1 MKRRIA
7 LGLALGIILVGPNA
21 EAQMTQATLAE
32 LVAEAGTII
41 AGRVVEVR
49 EGRHPQY
56 HNIVVTFV
64 TLEVAEMFKATG
76 PTRLN
81 PPGPSRLTFMQF
93 GNPRTLPV
101 HDLPHYRPGE
111 EVVLFLYP
119 ESQYGFTSPVAGGQG
134 KFIIERDRQTGARQV
149 VNGIN
154 NWNLL
159 RGLDSEHLSLSRTE
173 RAAAAQMRGAISYE
187 VFASLVRKL
196 VGSMTGKESSI
207 R

>member
-1 MKRRIA
+1 MRRRIA
-7 LGLALGIILVGPNA
+7 YGLALGMALLGPNVRS
-21 EAQMTQATLAE
+21 QVTHATLAE

-56 HNIVVTFV
+56 QNIVVTFV
-64 TLEVAEMFKATG
+64 TLEVTESFKDAG
-76 PTRLN
+76 AKRN
-81 PPGPSRLTFMQF
+81 PLAQHRLTFMQF
-93 GNPRTLPV
+93 GNPRTLPID
-101 HDLPHYRPGE
+101 DLPGYRPGE

-119 ESQYGFTSPVAGGQG
+119 DSQYGFTSPVAGGQG
-134 KFIIERDRQTGARQV
+134 KFIVERDPRTGARQV

-159 RGLDSEHLSLSRTE
+159 RGLDAERLGLSKTE
-173 RAAAAQMRGAISYE
+173 RAAIGQTRGAISYD

-196 VGSMTGKESSI
+196 VGSTQGKERSI

>member
-1 MKRRIA
+1 MRHRRFCR
-7 LGLALGIILVGPNA
+7 LALAVSLIGLTVQ
-21 EAQMTQATLAE
+21 AQVTEVTLGE

-49 EGRHPQY
+49 EGRHPDY
-56 HNIVVTFV
+56 RNIVVTFV
-64 TLEVAEMFKATG
+64 TLDVVEAFKDIGGKVQSAAR
-76 PTRLN
+76 P
-81 PPGPSRLTFMQF
+81 RLTFMQF
-93 GNPRTLPV
+93 GNPRTLPI
-101 HDLPHYRPGE
+101 HDLPAYRPGE

-134 KFIIERDRQTGARQV
+134 KFIIERDLKTGARRV

-159 RGLDSEHLSLSRTE
+159 RGVDADRLGLSSTE
-173 RAAAAQMRGAISYE
+173 RATIAQQRGAISYD
-187 VFASLVRKL
+187 VFASLLRKL
-196 VGSMTGKESSI
+196 MQAPPPKGSRT